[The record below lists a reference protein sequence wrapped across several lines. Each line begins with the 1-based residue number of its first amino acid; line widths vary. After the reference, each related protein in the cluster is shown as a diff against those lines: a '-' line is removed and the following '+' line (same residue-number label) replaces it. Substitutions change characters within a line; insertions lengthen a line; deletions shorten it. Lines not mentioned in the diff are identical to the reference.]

1 METLILCWYILV
13 ETQSVLALTVFASL
27 QYLGTLISPILGVL
41 ADRIGR
47 RVMLCGLRAIYLT
60 LSILLMIL
68 ALIEVLS
75 PMHVFII
82 AFLAGLARPSDLVM
96 RNALIGD
103 TMPEDQLMK
112 AMGISRTTLDSARV
126 AGAVIGAG
134 LFSQLGMGPAYI
146 VITAFYGV
154 SFALTFGV
162 SSVRRRSKDK
172 EYLSLRSSWKDLK
185 YGLSY
190 VWTTPTILA
199 AIWLA
204 FLVNL
209 TVFPIT
215 HGVLPYIAKEI
226 YMIDEN
232 GLGHLVAS
240 YATGALFGSI
250 TMTLIAPRSNP
261 ARFMI
266 VNIWLMYMVLLV
278 FGQLESKYSGQ
289 FFLLLIGYIQSLS
302 MISMVV
308 TLLYMAGEQ
317 FRGLVMG
324 VRMLAVYGLPIG
336 LMASG
341 LFIDW
346 LGFKGTVFIYS
357 IFGLAVSVLIVIYWR
372 RQIWFRTETTK

>member
-96 RNALIGD
+96 RYVLIGD